1 MSVTNHGDITA
12 LRKQLFESMERLS
25 AKIIDPKE
33 VERARAIAETAQTL
47 INSAKVE
54 VDFLRVTG
62 GKGGGGFIPLQAPT
76 EAGGHQV
83 IEQRPGVTVR
93 RHRLEG

>member
-1 MSVTNHGDITA
+1 MSVTNHGDIVA
-12 LRKQLFESMERLS
+12 LRKQLFASIERLS
-25 AKIIDPKE
+25 GKTIDPKE
-33 VERARAIAETAQTL
+33 VERAKAIAETAQTI

-62 GKGGGGFIPLQAPT
+62 GQGGSGFIPLQAPG
-76 EAGGHQV
+76 EAGAHQV